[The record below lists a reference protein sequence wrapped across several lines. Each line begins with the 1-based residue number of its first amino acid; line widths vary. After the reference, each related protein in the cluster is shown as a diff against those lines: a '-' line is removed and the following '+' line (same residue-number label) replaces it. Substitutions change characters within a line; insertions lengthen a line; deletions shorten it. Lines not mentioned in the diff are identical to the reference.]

1 MKFTLHNIRYLVFL
15 PAFLV
20 VTAVSAERTFKWV
33 DEEGNIHFGDR
44 VPPRY
49 ANREREEI
57 NQQGRTVKVYEA
69 PKTAEEKAE
78 IRRQAELEAAE
89 KERAK
94 KRAIHDRSL
103 LATYSSEEDMLMA
116 RDGKIASVDALI
128 QLTNSRIESSRK
140 RLLTLETEAAEFERS
155 GKPVPKIL
163 QSQITTARSQLIDN
177 EAFVIAKEKEKQV
190 ITEKFSADISRY
202 RELKGL

>member
-1 MKFTLHNIRYLVFL
+1 MKFTPHNIRYLVFL

-57 NQQGRTVKVYEA
+57 NEQGRTVKVYEA

-89 KERAK
+89 KERTK

-163 QSQITTARSQLIDN
+163 QSQITTARSQLTDN
-177 EAFVIAKEKEKQV
+177 EAFVIAKEKERQV

>member
-57 NQQGRTVKVYEA
+57 NQQGRTVKVYAA

-89 KERAK
+89 KEGAK

-128 QLTNSRIESSRK
+128 QLTNSRIDSSRK

>member
-89 KERAK
+89 KEGAK

-128 QLTNSRIESSRK
+128 QLTNSRIDSSRK

>member
-1 MKFTLHNIRYLVFL
+1 MKFTLHNIRYLVFF

-20 VTAVSAERTFKWV
+20 VTTVSAERTFKWV
-33 DEEGNIHFGDR
+33 DEEGTIHFGDR

-57 NQQGRTVKVYEA
+57 NEQGRIVKVYAA
-69 PKTAEEKAE
+69 PKTPEQKAE
-78 IRRQAELEAAE
+78 AKRKAELEAAE
-89 KERAK
+89 KEMAK

-128 QLTNSRIESSRK
+128 QLTNSRIENSRK

-163 QSQITTARSQLIDN
+163 QSQITIARDQLNEN
-177 EAFVIAKEKEKQV
+177 EAFVIAKGKERQV
-190 ITEKFSADISRY
+190 ITEKFQADISRY

>member
-57 NQQGRTVKVYEA
+57 NEQGRTVKVYEA

-103 LATYSSEEDMLMA
+103 LATYTSEEDMLMA

-128 QLTNSRIESSRK
+128 QLTSSRIESSRK

-163 QSQITTARSQLIDN
+163 QSQITTARSQLIEN
-177 EAFVIAKEKEKQV
+177 EAFVITKEKEKQV

>member
-1 MKFTLHNIRYLVFL
+1 
-15 PAFLV
+15 
-20 VTAVSAERTFKWV
+20 
-33 DEEGNIHFGDR
+33 
-44 VPPRY
+44 
-49 ANREREEI
+49 
-57 NQQGRTVKVYEA
+57 
-69 PKTAEEKAE
+69 
-78 IRRQAELEAAE
+78 
-89 KERAK
+89 
-94 KRAIHDRSL
+94 
-103 LATYSSEEDMLMA
+103 MLMA

>member
-78 IRRQAELEAAE
+78 IRRQAELDAAE

-94 KRAIHDRSL
+94 KRTIHDRSL

-128 QLTNSRIESSRK
+128 QLTNSRIDSSRK

>member
-89 KERAK
+89 KEGAK

-163 QSQITTARSQLIDN
+163 QSQITTARSQLIEN
-177 EAFVIAKEKEKQV
+177 EAFVIAKEKERQV

>member
-1 MKFTLHNIRYLVFL
+1 MKFTPHNIRYLVFL

-57 NQQGRTVKVYEA
+57 NKQGRTVKVYEA

-89 KERAK
+89 KERTK

-177 EAFVIAKEKEKQV
+177 EAFVIAKEKERQV

>member
-49 ANREREEI
+49 ANIEREEI
-57 NQQGRTVKVYEA
+57 NEHGRTVKVYEA

-103 LATYSSEEDMLMA
+103 LATYTSEEDMLMA

-128 QLTNSRIESSRK
+128 QLTSSRIESSRK

-163 QSQITTARSQLIDN
+163 QSQITTARSQLIEN
-177 EAFVIAKEKEKQV
+177 EAFVITKEKEKQV